1 MNVTAIA
8 IVGIICWALVELV
21 QGGKNKKKGKAY
33 DSEIAGLQGE
43 IEQMRERIAT
53 LERIVTEEPYDLK
66 RKFEDLEKD
75 KVA

>member
-1 MNVTAIA
+1 MNITAIA
-8 IVGIICWALVELV
+8 IVGIICWAIVELV

-33 DSEIAGLQGE
+33 DADIAKLQDEIDV
-43 IEQMRERIAT
+43 MRERIAT

-66 RKFEDLEKD
+66 REFKDLEKD